1 MVTDEM
7 AKEMEEEY
15 KEQIKL
21 QGKRVP
27 MTKEEEYRNAD
38 VPDEVLSENFDND
51 FIKHLKN
58 FFKGE
63 K

>member
-1 MVTDEM
+1 M

-21 QGKRVP
+21 QGNKVP
-27 MTKEEEYRNAD
+27 MTIEEEYRNAD
-38 VPDEVLSENFDND
+38 VPQEVMNKKLDND
-51 FIKHLKN
+51 FIKHLKK

>member
-1 MVTDEM
+1 M
-7 AKEMEEEY
+7 AKEMEDEY

-21 QGKRVP
+21 QGKRVL
-27 MTKEEEYRNAD
+27 MTVEEEYRNAD
-38 VPDEVLSENFDND
+38 VPEEVMNKNLDND
-51 FIKHLKN
+51 FIKHLKI

>member
-1 MVTDEM
+1 M
-7 AKEMEEEY
+7 AKEMEDEY

-27 MTKEEEYRNAD
+27 MTVEEEYRNAD
-38 VPDEVLSENFDND
+38 VPQEVMNKKLDND

>member
-1 MVTDEM
+1 MVTDKM
-7 AKEMEEEY
+7 AKEMEDEY

-21 QGKRVP
+21 QGNKVP

-38 VPDEVLSENFDND
+38 VPEEVMNKKLDND

>member
-1 MVTDEM
+1 M
-7 AKEMEEEY
+7 AKEMEDEY

-27 MTKEEEYRNAD
+27 MTVEEEYRNAD
-38 VPDEVLSENFDND
+38 VPEEVMNKNLDND
-51 FIKHLKN
+51 FIKHLKI

>member
-1 MVTDEM
+1 MVTDKM
-7 AKEMEEEY
+7 AKEMEDEY

-21 QGKRVP
+21 QGNRVP

>member
-1 MVTDEM
+1 
-7 AKEMEEEY
+7 MEEEY

-27 MTKEEEYRNAD
+27 MTVEEEYRNAD
-38 VPDEVLSENFDND
+38 VPDEVLSKNLDND
-51 FIKHLKN
+51 FIKHLKK

>member
-38 VPDEVLSENFDND
+38 VPDEVLSKNFDND
-51 FIKHLKN
+51 FIKHLKK

>member
-1 MVTDEM
+1 M
-7 AKEMEEEY
+7 AKEMEDEY

-27 MTKEEEYRNAD
+27 MTVEEEYRNAD
-38 VPDEVLSENFDND
+38 VPEEVMNKNLDND
-51 FIKHLKN
+51 FIKHLKK

>member
-1 MVTDEM
+1 MVTDKM
-7 AKEMEEEY
+7 AKEMEDEY

-27 MTKEEEYRNAD
+27 MTVEEEYRNAD
-38 VPDEVLSENFDND
+38 VPQEVMNKKLDND

>member
-1 MVTDEM
+1 M

-27 MTKEEEYRNAD
+27 MTKEEEYRNTD